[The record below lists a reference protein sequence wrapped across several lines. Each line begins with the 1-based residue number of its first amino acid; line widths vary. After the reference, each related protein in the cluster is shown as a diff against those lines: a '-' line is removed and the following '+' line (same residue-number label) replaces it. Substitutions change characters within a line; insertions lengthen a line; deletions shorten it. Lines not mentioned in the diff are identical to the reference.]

1 MDLRSIINAGT
12 QGEALGHI
20 ANTELNT
27 AIQNLSANQY
37 LIAMRI
43 DPRPGGI
50 ITIWSL
56 IREYALISKALE
68 DYCFSY
74 IMVLHQTKMMLG

>member
-50 ITIWSL
+50 ITI
-56 IREYALISKALE
+56 
-68 DYCFSY
+68 
-74 IMVLHQTKMMLG
+74 